1 MNKNKFTFYC
11 FSILSIKS
19 IFIVFFLFTALNISA
34 QQYNACGT
42 AVATSTTGCY
52 QLTHTT
58 TNGGAVWNIYKIDL
72 TQSFD
77 ITLTLNFG
85 NNLSNGSVW
94 GTNCGADGMSFILQ
108 PLSSSTVSIGGLVGF
123 GGITPSLG
131 VVMDTYWGNASDP
144 AYHHISINKNG
155 DPNHTTYTPS
165 GICPPTGTIL
175 TPNTNEL
182 APYCSA
188 NGFPANITDGLDHLF
203 HFVWTPGPSGVG
215 PGTITV
221 YFGNATSLPTTP
233 TITYTGDIVTNVFG
247 GNSNVY
253 WGVSAST
260 GSCWN
265 YQTVCMTT
273 ISNFAS
279 DTAICEGQPLTF
291 IDNSISGLQI
301 TTWSWDFGDNT
312 YDYTQFPGPHTY
324 NTPGLYN
331 ANLFIMNSGGFSSTM
346 THTITVNPKPN
357 VIVNDTSV
365 CKGDSA
371 VLTATGA
378 FTYTWDNGLTPGNPK
393 HVSPPTTT
401 SYVVT
406 GKNTFGCTNTDT
418 ALVTIYPN
426 PMPVITPSSY
436 LICVGDP
443 EILTASGA
451 DSYIWILSGDTI
463 NPLSVS
469 PTSSTDY
476 ILQGTTVNGCKR
488 DTNVLIQVNPNP
500 IVGSNNDTICLHE
513 TAVLTAT
520 GATTYVWRVNGATVS
535 SVNPLSISPPTTT
548 IYNVLGTDVN
558 GCKDSINATITVNM
572 PPVITADSVGIC
584 IGQTATINV
593 YGGNPNDS
601 YLWLTDYSTINP
613 IHVSPIVST
622 YYPVI
627 ATDFNGCKDTAYG
640 YVNVYPNPVPVF
652 TFTPTMV
659 STDAPDVVFYDGSTY
674 ASNWLWDFGDP
685 NSANDSSAFQSPT
698 HPYTIPGKYI
708 VWLYVTSD
716 FGCKDSTFRWISVQ
730 TPTTFYI
737 PNAFDPTSN
746 SSDIN
751 VFKPKGKGVDPQRYL
766 LVIFD
771 RWGKEVFT
779 TTDWEQGWNGKF
791 NNVGDYLPH
800 GVYVYY
806 IKYKELY
813 GIYKE
818 RTGNVTLFK

>member
-1 MNKNKFTFYC
+1 MNIKNSKFFVLIKAVRNLFFTVT
-11 FSILSIKS
+11 LS
-19 IFIVFFLFTALNISA
+19 FFAINVSA
-34 QQYNACGT
+34 QQYNVVSSGGQAIETPAG
-42 AVATSTTGCY
+42 SGCY
-52 QLTHTT
+52 KLTDACSQ
-58 TNGGAVWNIYKIDL
+58 GAAIWNIYKIDL
-72 TQSFD
+72 SQPFD

-85 NNLSNGSVW
+85 TRPNIYW
-94 GTNCGADGMSFILQ
+94 DNCVTCGGDGMTFCLQ
-108 PLSSSTVSIGGLVGF
+108 PLSNSTYYLGGSMGEDPAL
-123 GGITPSLG
+123 TPS
-131 VVMDTYWGNASDP
+131 VFVQMDTYTANPTDP
-144 AYHHISINKNG
+144 TFEHMSINKNG
-155 DPNHTTYTPS
+155 DVLH
-165 GICPPTGTIL
+165 GTA
-175 TPNTNEL
+175 NEL
-182 APYCSA
+182 LSYTAAQNWPCTT
-188 NGFPANITDGLDHLF
+188 PMTTCITDGADHLF
-203 HFVWTPGPSGVG
+203 HFKWSPSNPGGPG
-215 PGTITV
+215 PGTMDV
-221 YFGNATSLPTTP
+221 YFGFGGTLPGTP
-233 TITYTGDIVTNVFG
+233 TLTYTGDIVANVFG
-247 GNSNVY
+247 GNPFVY
-253 WGVSAST
+253 WGVTAAT
-260 GSCWN
+260 GGCYN
-265 YQTVCMTT
+265 NQTVCMTT

-279 DTAICEGQPLTF
+279 DTTVCTGQPLTF
-291 IDNSISGLQI
+291 TDNSVSGLPI
-301 TTWSWDFGDNT
+301 NTWSWDFGDGT
-312 YDYTQFPGPHTY
+312 YDYSQFPADHIYT
-324 NTPGLYN
+324 TPGVYQV
-331 ANLFIMNSGGFSSTM
+331 NLFIMNSGGFSSTM
-346 THTITVNPKPN
+346 THTITVKPKPD
-357 VIVNDTSV
+357 VLVNDPSI
-365 CKGDSA
+365 CKGDTA
-371 VLTATGA
+371 ILTATGA
-378 FTYTWDNGLTPGNPK
+378 ATYTWDNGLTPGNPK
-393 HVSPPTTT
+393 HVSPATTT
-401 SYVVT
+401 SYIVT
-406 GKNTFGCTNTDT
+406 GTNSFGCTNTDT
-418 ALVTIYPN
+418 SLVTIYPN
-426 PMPVITPSSY
+426 PIPVITPSSY

-476 ILQGTTVNGCKR
+476 ILQGTTINGCKR
-488 DTNVLIQVNPNP
+488 DTNLLIQVNPNP
-500 IVGSNNDTICLHE
+500 VVGSNNATICLNE

-520 GATTYVWRVNGATVS
+520 GATTYSWRVNGANVS

-572 PPVITADSVGIC
+572 PPIITADSIGIC

-601 YLWLTDYSTINP
+601 YLWLTDYSTFNP

-622 YYPVI
+622 SYPVI
-627 ATDFNGCKDTAYG
+627 ATDLNGCKDTAYG

-674 ASNWLWDFGDP
+674 ATNWLWDFGDP
-685 NSANDSSAFQSPT
+685 HSANDSSINQSPT

-766 LVIFD
+766 MVIFD